1 MTHDDAAALPT
12 PPAWSARV
20 FRLGHE
26 PGDSLAEVTTPEQ
39 RLAMVWDLTLRM
51 WALTGR
57 PLPSYSRESLPVRVL
72 RLK

>member
-1 MTHDDAAALPT
+1 
-12 PPAWSARV
+12 
-20 FRLGHE
+20 
-26 PGDSLAEVTTPEQ
+26 
-39 RLAMVWDLTLRM
+39 MVWDLTFRL